1 MGDIYTLTDKL
12 ERALVKGT
20 GFQVS
25 ASELRVM
32 IDEDIVD
39 AFLAA
44 KLRHLKA
51 IVPKPKAAD

>member
-12 ERALVKGT
+12 ERAMVKGT
-20 GFQVS
+20 GFQIS

-32 IDEDIVD
+32 IDDDIVD

-44 KLRHLKA
+44 KLKHLKA
-51 IVPKPKAAD
+51 IRPATKEPG

>member
-32 IDEDIVD
+32 IDDDIVD
-39 AFLAA
+39 ASFAA
-44 KLRHLKA
+44 KLKHLKA
-51 IVPKPKAAD
+51 MIPASKGPD